1 MILDSFPNNDKTVSA
16 LGFDYG
22 TQRIGVAFGQ
32 SLTGTAK
39 ALCVLKARDGI
50 PNWKEIESLIEEW
63 KPDIFVV
70 GLPYNLDG
78 TESELM
84 LRAIKFA
91 NRLNGRFNKPSYGM
105 DERLSSA
112 AAAEQVMEE
121 NRGSKKR
128 AAIDDIAAQIILE
141 NWLSQFASSNKSKFT
156 KTENDSGIF
165 AFAFASSRVTKPF
178 ANKSFRH

>member
-1 MILDSFPNNDKTVSA
+1 MLDTLNSTTVIIDSFPKQDEPISA

-32 SLTGTAK
+32 SLTGTAQ
-39 ALCVLKARDGI
+39 AVCVLKARDGI
-50 PNWKEIESLIEEW
+50 PDWNQIAALIDEW
-63 KPDIFVV
+63 KPTLFVV
-70 GLPYNLDG
+70 GMPYNLDG
-78 TESELM
+78 SESELM
-84 LRAIKFA
+84 VRAVKFA

-112 AAAEQVMEE
+112 AAAEQVLDE

-141 NWLSQFASSNKSKFT
+141 NWFSELAASKQS
-156 KTENDSGIF
+156 
-165 AFAFASSRVTKPF
+165 
-178 ANKSFRH
+178 